1 MPYDIRPFK
10 GMYRLC
16 KTDTCT
22 CFSNKPMTLEK
33 VKKQRV
39 ALYLSEFRKNGSMMY
54 RHNPDLYYR
63 LKEQA
68 HKLDPIHS
76 IGRNSAIHD
85 KYHEILSG
93 GSKDDAFTKQLAE
106 VGMTS
111 TDYLYTAKMQ
121 AHDAGYDANK
131 LSLANDGIHKLK
143 YESPTGIKKFGRV
156 KYNDFI
162 IWKHLE
168 QSGQVDPGYAN
179 MKRHVYQRSHEKI
192 SRIHKLDKY
201 SPNALSL
208 AINW

>member
-1 MPYDIRPFK
+1 
-10 GMYRLC
+10 
-16 KTDTCT
+16 
-22 CFSNKPMTLEK
+22 MTLDK
-33 VKKQRV
+33 VKKQRI
-39 ALYLSEFRKNGSMMY
+39 ALYLSEHKLHGGMIWRQD
-54 RHNPDLYYR
+54 PELYYK
-63 LKEQA
+63 LKQEA
-68 HKLDPIHS
+68 DKIDPVHS
-76 IGRNSAIHD
+76 IVKQADIHD
-85 KYHEILSG
+85 RYHEILSG
-93 GSKDDAFTKQLAE
+93 GSKDDAFIKQLAE

-111 TDYLYTAKMQ
+111 TDYLYTAKMR

-143 YESPTGIKKFGRV
+143 YESPTGIKKFGRI
-156 KYNDFI
+156 KFNDFI

-179 MKRHVYQRSHEKI
+179 MKRHVYHQSHEKI

>member
-1 MPYDIRPFK
+1 MFQQQSNDIRK
-10 GMYRLC
+10 
-16 KTDTCT
+16 
-22 CFSNKPMTLEK
+22 S
-33 VKKQRV
+33 KKQRV

-93 GSKDDAFTKQLAE
+93 GSKDDAFTRQLAE